1 MLGWEDIISGW
12 ACDLYW
18 CLWKR
23 LAFDS
28 VDQVKITLTNVG
40 GHHPIYRGPEYD
52 KKDEGRVSFSLWLC
66 WDIHL
71 LLGHWCSWF
80 SNLWLETGTYTIGP
94 SDSQVF
100 RFVLD
105 LHHWPWHVL
114 RHFSLHNHELI
125 LHNKSLCIWRYLIG
139 GVSLG
144 NPNTS
149 PS

>member
-1 MLGWEDIISGW
+1 MVKHYFWI
-12 ACDLYW
+12 
-18 CLWKR
+18 CLWKYYR
-23 LAFDS
+23 KKLAFKFW
-28 VDQVKITLTNVG
+28 VKWTCPHDVG

-71 LLGHWCSWF
+71 LPGHWCSWF

-100 RFVLD
+100 RFGLD